1 MSELFYEHVIENDNI
16 DQILKLNVNEYFYAE
31 DKNKKNVIHGKI
43 LLDNKYLSIETTY
56 LNVVLIDKEKKV
68 VYVELNETTETLLN
82 YVDNTVKKLL
92 CSLLEENKCIL
103 PNKNIQTF
111 VDTSYISMI
120 REKDGKKIFKV
131 PFDNDTIVL
140 INNPSVIKQEN
151 NPSVIKQENNNS
163 TNLSINDITIG
174 DNMRF
179 KLQIESVNLWV
190 DDNIGGIRIIN
201 HVSEICKETIND
213 LDIILELP
221 NKEFKDNTIFKK
233 NKVNIDSNILMISEV
248 EPKNKIKTP
257 IVVNVKKTNGKKK

>member
-16 DQILKLNVNEYFYAE
+16 DQIVKLNVNEYFYAE

-56 LNVVLIDKEKKV
+56 LNVVSIDKERKV
-68 VYVELNETTETLLN
+68 VYVELNETTKTLLN
-82 YVDNTVKKLL
+82 YIDNTVKNLL
-92 CSLLEENKCIL
+92 YSLLEENKYL
-103 PNKNIQTF
+103 LSNKDIQTF
-111 VDTSYISMI
+111 VDSAYISMI
-120 REKDGKKIFKV
+120 REKDNKKIFKV
-131 PFDNDTIVL
+131 PFDNDTIIL
-140 INNPSVIKQEN
+140 INNPSI
-151 NPSVIKQENNNS
+151 IKQENNNL
-163 TNLSINDITIG
+163 TNLSINDITVG
-174 DNMRF
+174 DSMRF
-179 KLQIESVNLWV
+179 KLQIESVNLWI

-201 HVSEICKETIND
+201 HVSDIYKESSND

-248 EPKNKIKTP
+248 ESKNKIKTP

>member
-56 LNVVLIDKEKKV
+56 LSVVSIDKEKKV

-82 YVDNTVKKLL
+82 YIDNAVKKLL
-92 CSLLEENKCIL
+92 YSLLEENKYIL
-103 PNKNIQTF
+103 SNNNVKTF
-111 VDTSYISMI
+111 VDAAYISMI
-120 REKDGKKIFKV
+120 REKDSKKIFKV
-131 PFDNDTIVL
+131 LFDNDTIVL

-151 NPSVIKQENNNS
+151 NNL
-163 TNLSINDITIG
+163 TNLSINDITVG

-201 HVSEICKETIND
+201 HVSEICKESSND

-221 NKEFKDNTIFKK
+221 NKEFKSNTIFKK
-233 NKVNIDSNILMISEV
+233 NKVNIDTNILMISEV